1 MARRYYSSRN
11 QPASLSLEELYWKLQ
26 HLYLLFREGDH
37 FKSKAGITGAVLPK
51 KIQLAA
57 ARALDFQPFPITK
70 WTGDDI
76 TEDHIFDVLEFLCD
90 YVSKPGEWG
99 LVTNNTGY
107 NYNDYED
114 YDDEAGRAEF
124 RDSANAFLVITA
136 RVMN

>member
-1 MARRYYSSRN
+1 M
-11 QPASLSLEELYWKLQ
+11 
-26 HLYLLFREGDH
+26 
-37 FKSKAGITGAVLPK
+37 
-51 KIQLAA
+51 
-57 ARALDFQPFPITK
+57 DFQPFPITK